1 VAAIG
6 MHYEL
11 YGHIIGIYREK
22 GGEGGAEKEGKWR
35 ERTRGMCNEAKV
47 K

>member
-6 MHYEL
+6 TDYEL

-22 GGEGGAEKEGKWR
+22 GGKVGRKKREKER
-35 ERTRGMCNEAKV
+35 ENKGNV
-47 K
+47 

>member
-6 MHYEL
+6 MDYEL

-22 GGEGGAEKEGKWR
+22 GGRWGGKEGKWR
-35 ERTRGMCNEAKV
+35 ERTRRMCNEAKV